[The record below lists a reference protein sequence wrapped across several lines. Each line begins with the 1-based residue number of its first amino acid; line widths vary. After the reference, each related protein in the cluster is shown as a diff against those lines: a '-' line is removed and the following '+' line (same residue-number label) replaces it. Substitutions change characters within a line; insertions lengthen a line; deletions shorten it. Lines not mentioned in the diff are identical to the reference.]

1 MSTETTL
8 RRTAL
13 NETMRKYGGKM
24 VDFHGWELP
33 IQFAGILK
41 EHEAVRASAGIFD
54 VSHMGQVF
62 VTGADA
68 FKLLQL
74 TNANDL
80 RKATPGKGVYSH
92 VTNEKAGLVDEIIAF
107 CLAADRYLVI
117 VNAATSTKDY
127 EWFKAQSARMLV
139 KIENRSEDF
148 SMVAVQGPKVPLM
161 FEQFAPEAL
170 KLPRFGIVEKDLF
183 GEHCYV
189 SRTGYT
195 GEDGFEVT
203 APHSVIDRVWEK
215 MMELGKPY
223 GIVPCGLGARDTL
236 RLESGY
242 LLYGQDVDDEHT
254 TYEANYGWVVS
265 LDKGDFIGRE
275 VLAAQKQGGV
285 GRKLTGLTLTGG
297 VPRPGCKVFKDGAH
311 AGDLASATY
320 SPTLKKGIGVGY
332 LVPPDLKPGTAL
344 EVEIH
349 GRRVKA
355 EVSRVPFHKGTAFS
369 KDLYTGK

>member
-1 MSTETTL
+1 MSATQTL

-33 IQFAGILK
+33 IQFSGILK
-41 EHEAVRASAGIFD
+41 EHDAVRNSAGIFD

-68 FKLLQL
+68 FKLLQQ

-92 VTNEKAGLVDEIIAF
+92 VTNEKAGLVDDIIAF

-117 VNAATSTKDY
+117 VNATTSTKDY
-127 EWFKAQSARMLV
+127 EWFKSRGAKMHV
-139 KIENRSEDF
+139 KVENRSDDY
-148 SMVAVQGPKVPLM
+148 SMVAVQGPNVPKM

-170 KLPRFGIVEKDLF
+170 KLPRFGIVEKEIF
-183 GEHCYV
+183 GEHCFV

-203 APHSVIDRVWEK
+203 APHKVIVQVWEK

-254 TYEANYGWVVS
+254 TYESNYGWVVS
-265 LDKGDFIGRE
+265 LDKGEFIGRNI
-275 VLAAQKQGGV
+275 LADQKANGV
-285 GRKLTGLTLTGG
+285 KRRLTGLTLSGG
-297 VPRPGCKVFKDGAH
+297 VPRPGCKVFLDGREI
-311 AGDLASATY
+311 GTLASATY

-332 LVPPDLKPGTAL
+332 LTPADLKPGAAL

-349 GRRVKA
+349 GRRVSA
-355 EVSRVPFHKGTAFS
+355 EVSKVPFHRGTAFA
-369 KDLYTGK
+369 KTLYTGS